1 MEGITEKARELGRL
15 LGQTNEYQTLK
26 RAAAAAD
33 DDRDIVEFR
42 GKLEELDQRV
52 ATAIRTGEEPDATL
66 VEEHDALVSR
76 FQSSSTYQSLI
87 AAQMNFDKILTRVNQ
102 TITEG
107 IEEGAEGR
115 IILST

>member
-33 DDRDIVEFR
+33 DDRDIVELR

-66 VEEHDALVSR
+66 VEEHDQIVTQLQAGSV
-76 FQSSSTYQSLI
+76 FQSLI
-87 AAQMNFDKILTRVNQ
+87 AAQMNFDKILTRTNQ